1 MPKYEKFEYL
11 PAWQEGARL
20 YNAVLDLLETSNP
33 PFTAGFRNQLDRAA
47 ISVSKYFVGTILVR
61 R

>member
-1 MPKYEKFEYL
+1 MPKYEKFEDL

-33 PFTAGFRNQLDRAA
+33 PFTPGFRAWPRKQNGRLQKGAGRQ
-47 ISVSKYFVGTILVR
+47 
-61 R
+61 